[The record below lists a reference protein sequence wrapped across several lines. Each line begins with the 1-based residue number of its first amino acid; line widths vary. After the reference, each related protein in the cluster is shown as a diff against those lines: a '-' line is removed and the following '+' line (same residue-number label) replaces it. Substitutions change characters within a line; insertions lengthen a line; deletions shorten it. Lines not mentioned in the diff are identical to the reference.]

1 VIDTAT
7 TPAQIRTDLGA
18 GGNADVIAPD
28 DQKPGDRR
36 LFTWEQPEHAN
47 CKHELGA
54 VVAIKA
60 DGTKL
65 AFCRQCN
72 LLALVKPAGA

>member
-1 VIDTAT
+1 MIDTAA
-7 TPAQIRTDLGA
+7 TPAQLRTDLGA
-18 GGNADVIAPD
+18 GGDEGVIAPD
-28 DQKPGDRR
+28 DQKLGDRR

-47 CKHELGA
+47 CKHELGS

-65 AFCRQCN
+65 AFCQHCN
-72 LLALVKPAGA
+72 LLQPVKPAGA